1 MIQPESAIFKKST
14 FSALSL
20 KKRESCR
27 VAFSTMNSKFGGLLM
42 LAFMLLEN
50 ILHNFFSKSEKL
62 LKFYPSHTNYLL
74 GMI

>member
-1 MIQPESAIFKKST
+1 
-14 FSALSL
+14 
-20 KKRESCR
+20 
-27 VAFSTMNSKFGGLLM
+27 MNSKFGGLLM

-74 GMI
+74 GMV